1 MATVPP
7 IVAGFAFGRFPQ
19 MFVRGSMI
27 ETPLNP
33 LEVAL
38 AGAASLLVS
47 QGIGRFAFTPLLP
60 LMLHDGVIDVPLGS
74 LLATANYAGYLV
86 GALLAAAQPWVFAR
100 FAPAY
105 RPSESGVIKWG
116 LLLTA
121 ILTAGMGWDL
131 PILWLPLRFVTGA
144 VCAYVLI
151 FTSAWCLAH
160 LARHDRTA
168 LSGVVYSGPGIGI
181 AASGLFATTLVSRG
195 FHASLGWLVFGVAS
209 GLLTAV
215 VWNSFRGNDGEKS
228 RLPLSGHVSHVGGA
242 RFEIFLL
249 LLAYGLGG
257 FGYIITATFLPVIAR
272 QVLPHTIW
280 IDLFWP
286 IFGLGTVVG
295 ASLSI
300 FVSRDLDRRGVLI
313 ASYACQTFGV
323 ALTLFQPSVAGFVV
337 GSFLV
342 GLPFALI
349 TLLVMQEARRLRPE
363 QANALMGSLTAVFGI
378 GQIAGPA
385 LVGALFSNASS
396 RDTAFSISLTTA
408 IAALIIATATFP
420 LAKRLWPL
428 RITK

>member
-1 MATVPP
+1 
-7 IVAGFAFGRFPQ
+7 
-19 MFVRGSMI
+19 MFVRESMI
-27 ETPLNP
+27 KTPVNP

-38 AGAASLLVS
+38 AGAASLFVS

-60 LMLHDGVIDVPLGS
+60 LMLHDGIIDVRSGS
-74 LLATANYAGYLV
+74 LLATANYVGYLV
-86 GALLAAAQPWVFAR
+86 GALLVAAQPWVLAR
-100 FAPAY
+100 SAPAC
-105 RPSESGVIKWG
+105 RPSESSVIKWG

-121 ILTAGMGWDL
+121 ILTAGMAWDL

-195 FHASLGWLVFGVAS
+195 FHAWLGWLVFGAAS

-228 RLPLSGHVSHVGGA
+228 RLPLTLQASHIGGA

-313 ASYACQTFGV
+313 GSYACQTFGV

-363 QANALMGSLTAVFGI
+363 RANALMGSLTAVFGI

-385 LVGALFSNASS
+385 LVGTLFSNASS
-396 RDTAFSISLTTA
+396 RDKAFSISLTTA
-408 IAALIIATATFP
+408 IAALVIATATFP

-428 RITK
+428 KITK